1 MATVSIATASSALR
15 PTVIRD
21 APGSRPQCPV
31 CKRKVKKFQKVY
43 LTVSPCQP
51 EQVETSIVEARR
63 ENLRLQKRLRELK
76 TLSDGQSDLLFR
88 ILPRYDHLERRYC
101 HTKREK
107 RDLQKR
113 LAALEDENWELLID
127 TFEVKTTNR
136 NLERLLDEADGEN
149 TDLREI
155 WDSLEDRLEQS
166 ISEKKEAEEKL
177 KQQLQERTAQ
187 LEKTRKEMSQLKAE
201 KKGLRAA
208 MSQSR
213 IEVARLRKK
222 LKHSPRITNAP
233 RNPLSIRVNKKGRVC
248 TSIRRRLK
256 SGDPRVNNR

>member
-1 MATVSIATASSALR
+1 VR
-15 PTVIRD
+15 
-21 APGSRPQCPV
+21 
-31 CKRKVKKFQKVY
+31 KRKVKKFQKVY
-43 LTVSPCQP
+43 LTVSRCQP
-51 EQVETSIVEARR
+51 EQVEMSIVEARR

-76 TLSDGQSDLLFR
+76 TLSDDQSDLLFR
-88 ILPRYDHLERRYC
+88 ILPRYDHLETRCC

-136 NLERLLDEADGEN
+136 NLEMLLEEEDGEN

-187 LEKTRKEMSQLKAE
+187 LEKMRKEMSQLKAE

-222 LKHSPRITNAP
+222 LKHSPRRTNAS
-233 RNPLSIRVNKKGRVC
+233 RNSLSIRANKNGRVC